1 MDSIS
6 TGPSHSSAVSLKKT
20 LYTWG
25 YKQGGRLG
33 LETDDL

>member
-25 YKQGGRLG
+25 YK
-33 LETDDL
+33 